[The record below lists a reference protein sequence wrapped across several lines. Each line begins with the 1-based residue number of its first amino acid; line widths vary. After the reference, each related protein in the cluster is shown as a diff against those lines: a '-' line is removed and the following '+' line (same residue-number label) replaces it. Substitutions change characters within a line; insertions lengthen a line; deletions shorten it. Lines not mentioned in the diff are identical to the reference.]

1 MTNNNQANSTY
12 ITKEK
17 YHWGEFRKISVG
29 IDFSVMIYPE
39 NWSQIDSLKAGDS
52 LFYKDDQNA
61 RWDVKFDGQNLSF
74 KDRDCHSCKV
84 EVKKSELLMN

>member
-1 MTNNNQANSTY
+1 MTHSNQANRTY

-39 NWSQIDSLKAGDS
+39 NWKEIYNLKAGDS
-52 LFYKDDQNA
+52 LLYKDDQNA
-61 RWDVKFDGQNLSF
+61 RWNVKFDGQNLF
-74 KDRDCHSCKV
+74 FQDRDCHSCKV
-84 EVKKSELLMN
+84 QVKKSELLMN

>member
-74 KDRDCHSCKV
+74 KDRDCHSLQ
-84 EVKKSELLMN
+84 SRG

>member
-1 MTNNNQANSTY
+1 MTNNNQANRTC

-39 NWSQIDSLKAGDS
+39 NWNQIDSLKAGDS

-61 RWDVKFDGQNLSF
+61 RWDVRFDGQNLSF